1 MAISPQVATFA
12 IAAAS
17 TYIAVNG
24 GLFGGE
30 QSKGAVDVGGNLD
43 DRNHTEYSPGSP
55 IWKFCG
61 RRARINGTIIWV
73 SKIKEHKKT
82 QSAGGGGG
90 GKGGGGGGG
99 SFATYSY
106 TADIAVLWG
115 EGVRRTDGAGEIAAI
130 RTVLANSR
138 AIWKLNKEDQYDD
151 MWDSFVNR
159 LGTAT
164 QPPADMLEDEFGV
177 GKVSAH
183 RGFVVSYIYDLDL
196 TPFGNALPGVLQA
209 VVEPNAS
216 PYSVAD
222 AIADYWNSVPGR
234 SAAADIDVTQATG
247 ANMQADTEDSV
258 PPFRGMQEQGPTS
271 VRKSIETICAAYDVT
286 AQQRDG
292 KIYFFDRGLESIIT
306 VDADD
311 LEPSDV
317 GSPSRGMPIDI
328 VDRDDT
334 ILPSA
339 LVVNFRDP
347 KKRFQKNSVSFSMN
361 DVGENIVSVDLPMVL
376 DRKTA
381 RRVAQRRLA
390 EAYQQRQEASFKV
403 PFKYANGQEGDIWA
417 VPMEGQVYYIRAT
430 KIDIGAD
437 FRIAVTGTVD
447 DVRTGTDPIYSSA
460 AGNLGQIPDFDE
472 DPEDGAGDEADADGE
487 VDELPENYVVPS
499 LHSTMANVPALTK
512 AQMHVAGW
520 LYGHCAEDVTKVWA
534 SARLFLSQ
542 DSNGPWNEVEKGK
555 VESESAIGFVQ
566 SVKKAD
572 GTELYALPE
581 IATAMDC
588 EVWDT
593 EHTMRVAMM
602 DGALESAEDREQ
614 VYQSTKFWLLVDEE
628 IIGFRVATPVVPV
641 VLDLTG
647 MGATI
652 TATTVLGVT
661 RYTLSLDHPP
671 MGFDFT
677 ADVGPWD
684 YVTVEG
690 FTFLQNLKFGK
701 KTIKPDETTADAIVF
716 DADIGD
722 ALLDEGPVA
731 DDVKIALK
739 VNPNCYDLSDLLRG
753 LRDTGDHT
761 DHDSSRIE
769 FVTHLDLDQL
779 TLIKR
784 SIGKIGETFTYKAVP
799 TKQDLADVGVGAAI
813 LEGEGLRPFRPAAFR
828 ANRDGTGPT
837 GKNVKFEWW
846 WRTRQ
851 PFTACW
857 PKHAIPLFEEGQT
870 ERYVLRIYDAA
881 TMLDGDLVHEVEVV
895 APNDHDGKDEFP
907 AKRTYN
913 FTEGLQTTAGVL
925 GDALWA
931 EVYQVGGAVKQG
943 NISST
948 SIGAF

>member
-1 MAISPQVATFA
+1 MGYSANPFVFA
-12 IAAAS
+12 IQVYTQQQILQS
-17 TYIAVNG
+17 IVGDPG
-24 GLFGGE
+24 GA
-30 QSKGAVDVGGNLD
+30 KVDGNQFRLE
-43 DRNHTEYSPGSP
+43 DRNHVEYSPGSP

-90 GKGGGGGGG
+90 GKGGGGGGA

-106 TADIAVLWG
+106 TADLAVLWG

-234 SAAADIDVTQATG
+234 SAAADIDVTLATG
-247 ANMQADTEDSV
+247 ANMQADTEDAV

-403 PFKYANGQEGDIWA
+403 PFKYAHGQEGDIWA

-472 DPEDGAGDEADADGE
+472 DPEDGAGDEADEDGE
-487 VDELPENYVVPS
+487 VDELPENYIAPALEVD
-499 LHSTMANVPALTK
+499 MANVPALTK
-512 AQMHVAGW
+512 PQMHIAAW
-520 LYGHCAEDVTKVWA
+520 LYGHCAEDRSKEWI
-534 SARLFLSQ
+534 SARLFVS
-542 DSNGPWNEVEKGK
+542 DSPDGPWNEVEKGK
-555 VESESAIGFVQ
+555 VESESELGYVRRVLK
-566 SVKKAD
+566 SD
-572 GTELYALPE
+572 GTEVSTWSDFAVV
-581 IATAMDC
+581 ARDC
-588 EVWDT
+588 EAWDT
-593 EHTMRVAMM
+593 EHTLRVAMF
-602 DGALESAEDREQ
+602 DGELESAESREQ
-614 VYQSTKFWLLVDEE
+614 VYSNTRFWLKVGDE
-628 IIGFRVATPVVPV
+628 IIGYRASAAVTPTVV
-641 VLDLTG
+641 DLTG
-647 MGATI
+647 MGAEI
-652 TATTVLGVT
+652 AHGAGPDFQPFLKLNSAPG
-661 RYTLSLDHPP
+661 
-671 MGFDFT
+671 GFDFDDY
-677 ADVGPWD
+677 ADGLD

-690 FTFLQNLKFGK
+690 FSEPKNAKFGK
-701 KTIKPDETTADAIVF
+701 RVKSGPVNPTNLVF
-716 DADIGD
+716 DLLVGD
-722 ALLDEGPVA
+722 DLTDEGPVA
-731 DDVKIALK
+731 DDVRITLT
-739 VNPNCYDLSDLLRG
+739 VNPGTYDLTDLLRAI
-753 LRDTGDHT
+753 RDTGDHST
-761 DHDSSRIE
+761 EHGPASHE
-769 FVTHLDLDQL
+769 LELVTRLDMDALSVV
-779 TLIKR
+779 KR
-784 SIGKIGETFTYKAVP
+784 SIGKINDTFYYKALPAGV
-799 TKQDLADVGVGAAI
+799 DLADAPVVAVT
-813 LEGEGLRPFRPAAFR
+813 LEGEGLRPFAPAHFAAR
-828 ANRDGTGPT
+828 RDGTGAA
-837 GKNVKFEWW
+837 GKNVKFRWW
-846 WRTRQ
+846 HRTRQ
-851 PFTACW
+851 PFTSW
-857 PKHAIPLFEEGQT
+857 MPKQATQLFEEGKV
-870 ERYVLRIYDAA
+870 ERYKLRIYSDSAL
-881 TMLDGDLVHEVEVV
+881 TVLEREVEIV
-895 APNDHDGKDEFP
+895 APDDHEGDEFP
-907 AKRTYN
+907 AVRTYN
-913 FTEGLQTTAGVL
+913 YTEGQQTTDGVL
-925 GDALWA
+925 GAALWA
-931 EVYQVGGAVKQG
+931 EVWQVGAVVKRG
-943 NISST
+943 NSAFT